1 MARSFGNIR
10 QLPSGKWQARYR
22 DAEGHSHTAST
33 FDTRKTAESALAA
46 VQTDMAR
53 GAWME
58 PSRSAVTF
66 AAFAEDVFPTFEWK
80 KSTREQHERALR
92 RDLLPTFGKLSMSKI
107 TRQRVDRWW
116 AEQGQTGHLAAR
128 RASYMLLSKLM
139 STAVAYDILL
149 SSPCRVPNAGRDV
162 ATPRPSFSLSDFAQV
177 VEQLDDRMRLI
188 AWTAFG
194 GHLRLGELVGLRRG
208 DFNAKTGILTVQRQV
223 QELRGGLHV
232 GTPKSGQPKA
242 VTVLEPAR
250 SMLAKHVAEN
260 PMMPHAPLFTLEN
273 GKALTRHH
281 VSKEWTAARVA
292 AGFPSMRLHDIRHI
306 SLTLT
311 AQEGTLREVMARG
324 GHTTA
329 SAALR
334 YQHASTERD
343 QVVAT
348 AVGNRLAQELNQI
361 IERKGLKAVESS

>member
-10 QLPSGKWQARYR
+10 QLPSGKLQARYR
-22 DAEGHSHTAST
+22 DADGHPHTAGT
-33 FDTRKTAESALAA
+33 FDTRKSADSALAA

-53 GAWME
+53 GTWTD

-80 KSTREQHERALR
+80 RSTREQHERALR
-92 RDLLPTFGKLSMSKI
+92 RDLLPTFGALPMSKV
-107 TRQRVDRWW
+107 TRQKVDRWW
-116 AEQGQTGHLAAR
+116 AEQGQRGHLPAR

-139 STAVAYDILL
+139 RTAVAYDILA
-149 SSPCRVPNAGRDV
+149 SSPCRVANAGRDV
-162 ATPRPSFSLSDFAQV
+162 AAPRPSFNVADFAHV

-208 DFNAKTGILTVQRQV
+208 DFNAKTGLLTIKRQV

-232 GTPKSGQPKA
+232 GTPKSRQPKA

-250 SMLAKHVAEN
+250 SMLAKYVAGN
-260 PMMPHAPLFTLEN
+260 PMMPHAPLFTLDD
-273 GKALTRHH
+273 GRAITRHY
-281 VSKEWTAARVA
+281 VSKEWTAGRVA
-292 AGFPSMRLHDIRHI
+292 AGFPNMRLHDIRHI

-311 AQEGTLREVMARG
+311 AQDGTLREVMARG

-334 YQHASTERD
+334 YQHASIERD
-343 QVVAT
+343 QVVAA
-348 AVGNRLAQELNQI
+348 AVGNRLAQELNQLA
-361 IERKGLKAVESS
+361 EVNQLKAVKS

>member
-10 QLPSGKWQARYR
+10 KLPSGKWQARYR
-22 DAEGHSHTAST
+22 DAEGHPHTAGT
-33 FDTRKTAESALAA
+33 FDTRKSADGALAE
-46 VQTDMAR
+46 VRTDMAR
-53 GAWME
+53 GAWTD

-92 RDLLPTFGKLSMSKI
+92 RDLLPTFGALPMSKV
-107 TRQRVDRWW
+107 TRQKVDRWW
-116 AEQGQTGHLAAR
+116 AEQGERGHLPAR

-139 STAVAYDILL
+139 RTAVAYDILA
-149 SSPCRVPNAGRDV
+149 SSPCRVANAGRDV
-162 ATPRPSFSLSDFAQV
+162 TAPRPGFDVADFDLV
-177 VEQLDDRMRLI
+177 VSQLDERMRLV

-208 DFNAKTGILTVQRQV
+208 DFNAKTGVLTVQRQI

-232 GTPKSGQPKA
+232 GTPKSGLPKSVA
-242 VTVLEPAR
+242 VLEPAR
-250 SMLAKHVAEN
+250 SMLAKYVAEN

-292 AGFPSMRLHDIRHI
+292 AGYPEMRLHDIRHI

-334 YQHASTERD
+334 YQHATVERD
-343 QVVAT
+343 QVVAA
-348 AVGNRLAQELNQI
+348 AVGKRLGEELHQLAA
-361 IERKGLKAVESS
+361 GTESKSADSA

>member
-1 MARSFGNIR
+1 MARTFGNIR
-10 QLPSGKWQARYR
+10 KLVSGTYQARYT
-22 DAEGHSHTAST
+22 DQDGQPHTLGA

-53 GAWME
+53 GAWTD
-58 PSRSAVTF
+58 PSRSAITF
-66 AAFAEDVFPTFEWK
+66 AAFSEDVFPTFEWK
-80 KSTREQHERALR
+80 RSTREQHERALR
-92 RDLLPTFGKLSMSKI
+92 RDLLPTFGALPMSKI

-116 AEQGQTGHLAAR
+116 SEQGQRGHLPAR

-139 STAVAYDILL
+139 RTAVAYDILL
-149 SSPCRVPNAGRDV
+149 SSPCRVANAGRDV
-162 ATPRPSFSLSDFAQV
+162 AAPRPSFDVADFALV
-177 VEQLDDRMRLI
+177 LEQLDDRMRLI

-208 DFNAKTGILTVQRQV
+208 DFNAKTGVLTVQRQV
-223 QELRGGLHV
+223 QELRGGLHI

-250 SMLAKHVAEN
+250 AMLAKHVAEN
-260 PMMPHAPLFTLEN
+260 PMMPHAPLFTLDD
-273 GKALTRHH
+273 GKSITRHY
-281 VSKEWTAARVA
+281 VSTRWTAARVA
-292 AGFPSMRLHDIRHI
+292 AGFPTMRLHDIRHI

-334 YQHASTERD
+334 YQHASIERD
-343 QVVAT
+343 QVVAA
-348 AVGNRLAQELNQI
+348 AVGNRLAQELNQLA
-361 IERKGLKAVESS
+361 EGNSLKVVESA